1 MVAYL
6 GLVCDSNDNNN
17 HTMSEPDASPA
28 YNVST
33 STDAEGNVTAELL
46 VNTSRLTPGAHYRL
60 CTDLDGYGSGM
71 KFGDTGLKYFILPVE
86 DIQTNYTVF
95 GREATL
101 NFTCAACFETKQA
114 KAYLATYC
122 DTPCDQDPSC
132 DESVPDASLSSG
144 VGVRVS
150 PADFW

>member
-60 CTDLDGYGSGM
+60 CTDLDGMFTHS
-71 KFGDTGLKYFILPVE
+71 TG
-86 DIQTNYTVF
+86 
-95 GREATL
+95 
-101 NFTCAACFETKQA
+101 
-114 KAYLATYC
+114 
-122 DTPCDQDPSC
+122 
-132 DESVPDASLSSG
+132 
-144 VGVRVS
+144 
-150 PADFW
+150 